1 MAELQGFSQ
10 MDYAGVARI
19 LKLDAALSEAVVA
32 VKLQEINGATLLAI
46 QPTNFAS
53 ALSLSQSQQGDHLE
67 AFLSALK
74 EVAKNP
80 NAGAQQQGI
89 AAADAAGTAA
99 VIATKRNQRSHP
111 GTGAAAASVQRKV
124 PALTKGLHAPRVSG
138 LKRPAPVAPVLEN
151 VVVPPAPVP
160 LSVTSP
166 VTREGEAQLIQQLTD
181 PPVPLEGKGSF
192 ATESREQCQKREK
205 RRNKS
210 TRGKSGG
217 EDEVKNLQRME
228 QKKLQQQQQEIANLA
243 NGKTRLRAKLISW
256 AASILAL
263 KNRFDVE
270 LRRQVVYRSKRAL
283 LSTTGFP
290 EGAGVQN
297 ELPSLVRRLG
307 SLDGLSVAFEWK
319 PQNPEQ
325 ISYLICSNK
334 LTRPTVKLYFAL
346 VNGAFILTEE
356 FLQEAK
362 KQKVWP
368 DPRHFQRPD
377 FPSVE
382 QREKTRWLLRSLRI
396 CIDGPYRPSGLS
408 KHQLQAL
415 AIAAGGVIGD
425 DASAAVR
432 LLEDAEALRRR
443 QARGLWDFQGEKRA
457 KPIAISTKW
466 LLDCIRLWQLLPR
479 DQHVLSLSC
488 SPPNNSGKRLKGG
501 KREISIE
508 KKEKTE
514 GEPKIP
520 PECMQEG
527 GNRSTL
533 SDGLKVQQPRVAGF
547 EQIVE
552 NQTMRGRK
560 PGTGIVS
567 KKDAPQQEQVE
578 KSEPSLVQ
586 SHVQPRGS
594 PIAKDAGQQAIKKP
608 PSGKRLRNEEMK
620 LGGNASRKKKTHTS
634 LEKEKHGTNV
644 PPHATDVCPE
654 SVCEVPATSDEAV
667 AVSLDTA
674 TTPGEQSHHASK
686 LTVGI
691 PELEAGC
698 RDIDDRLGTLPA
710 VGDWEPREDASSVGV
725 MAAREASSASAA
737 PDQAA
742 ENSPQRDCPAIISH
756 TTAGGKS
763 ANLAG
768 VHLDVAG
775 LFEPDEAGSAVYNFD
790 LQDQCSLGQKFEDIH
805 RDGIANTQ
813 RDAVCHLDE
822 NIPSNNCQDRMGD
835 L

>member
-1 MAELQGFSQ
+1 MRLQ
-10 MDYAGVARI
+10 
-19 LKLDAALSEAVVA
+19 
-32 VKLQEINGATLLAI
+32 
-46 QPTNFAS
+46 
-53 ALSLSQSQQGDHLE
+53 
-67 AFLSALK
+67 
-74 EVAKNP
+74 
-80 NAGAQQQGI
+80 
-89 AAADAAGTAA
+89 
-99 VIATKRNQRSHP
+99 
-111 GTGAAAASVQRKV
+111 
-124 PALTKGLHAPRVSG
+124 
-138 LKRPAPVAPVLEN
+138 
-151 VVVPPAPVP
+151 
-160 LSVTSP
+160 
-166 VTREGEAQLIQQLTD
+166 
-181 PPVPLEGKGSF
+181 
-192 ATESREQCQKREK
+192 
-205 RRNKS
+205 
-210 TRGKSGG
+210 
-217 EDEVKNLQRME
+217 
-228 QKKLQQQQQEIANLA
+228 
-243 NGKTRLRAKLISW
+243 
-256 AASILAL
+256 
-263 KNRFDVE
+263 
-270 LRRQVVYRSKRAL
+270 
-283 LSTTGFP
+283 
-290 EGAGVQN
+290 
-297 ELPSLVRRLG
+297 
-307 SLDGLSVAFEWK
+307 
-319 PQNPEQ
+319 
-325 ISYLICSNK
+325 
-334 LTRPTVKLYFAL
+334 
-346 VNGAFILTEE
+346 
-356 FLQEAK
+356 
-362 KQKVWP
+362 
-368 DPRHFQRPD
+368 
-377 FPSVE
+377 
-382 QREKTRWLLRSLRI
+382 
-396 CIDGPYRPSGLS
+396 
-408 KHQLQAL
+408 

-443 QARGLWDFQGEKRA
+443 QARGLRDFQGEKRA

-644 PPHATDVCPE
+644 PPHATDVCP
-654 SVCEVPATSDEAV
+654 VPATSDEAV

-737 PDQAA
+737 PDEAA